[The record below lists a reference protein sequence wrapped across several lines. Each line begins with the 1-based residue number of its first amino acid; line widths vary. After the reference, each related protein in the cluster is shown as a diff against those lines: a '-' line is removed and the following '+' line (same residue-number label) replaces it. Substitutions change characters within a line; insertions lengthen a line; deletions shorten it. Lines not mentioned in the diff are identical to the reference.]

1 LGAILNEPREESVDD
16 FAIALRRNWRVV
28 LGAGLIG
35 SALTL
40 SYTFLIPAVYRAES
54 VLLIPTSTSPA
65 LPGGPTQVNILRG
78 LALSRPMLENIAKD
92 VRSTPEKVED
102 KLDLKADGAKSQLV
116 MAAQTATKAES
127 LAIVSSMSKWIEPI
141 SSSASL
147 TPAGRRAAELK
158 ETMETRKE
166 ELKEAEAKVAEFSS
180 KAATQTN
187 PEDPSGIVEY
197 RQQLRR
203 IELAQGEVEIRLR
216 EAKGRAKSAGQNTS
230 LPSDLTGTIEARQL
244 LLDAQ
249 VAYEIANRKLGGD
262 NPERI
267 KAKAALDAA
276 QVAFQSEVRSQI
288 LSAQEGLSSDIAT
301 MEAERLMLGIQADFW
316 RNLTQKA
323 PDEAIKLMRLS
334 FEVES
339 LAGAVKLMEKKYS
352 MALQESEVE
361 GIRWSVLQP
370 PTALPDP
377 INKDFGLNGA
387 LGLGLG
393 LFVGSLF
400 AVRTSNRK

>member
-1 LGAILNEPREESVDD
+1 MTEPREESVDD

-28 LGAGLIG
+28 LGAGLLG

-40 SYTFLIPAVYRAES
+40 GYTFLIPPVYRAES
-54 VLLIPTSTSPA
+54 VLLIPPSTSPA

-102 KLDLKADGAKSQLV
+102 KLDVKAEGAKSQLV
-116 MAAQTATKAES
+116 LAAQTATKEES
-127 LAIVSSMSKWIEPI
+127 LAIVSSMAKWIEPI

-158 ETMETRKE
+158 ETVDSRKE
-166 ELKEAEAKVAEFSS
+166 ELKEAEAQLADFSS

-197 RQQLRR
+197 RQQLRQ
-203 IELAQGEVEIRLR
+203 IELAQGEVEIKLR
-216 EAKGRAKSAGQNTS
+216 EAKGRAKAAGQNSS
-230 LPSDLTGTIEARQL
+230 LPSDLSGTIGARQK

-249 VAYEIANRKLGGD
+249 IAFEIANRKFGED

-267 KAKAALDAA
+267 KAKEALDAA
-276 QVAFQSEVRSQI
+276 QAAFQSEVRSQI
-288 LSAQEGLSSDIAT
+288 LSAQEGLSSDIAA

-339 LAGAVKLMEKKYS
+339 LAGAVKLLEKRYS
-352 MALQESEVE
+352 IALQESEVE
-361 GIRWSVLQP
+361 GIRWSVLQA
-370 PTALPDP
+370 PTVLPDP

-393 LFVGSLF
+393 LFVGSLL